1 MIIVENE
8 VTPDILAW
16 ACDKIRSGGT
26 YVQNFKR
33 KILTRTFLRELKV
46 LVHQL
51 LGDDLTNDLITLV
64 TYLAITQCKK
74 VRVCD
79 EDDDLSLYLLEAL
92 VKENQSQRLSSLKL
106 HLSLAFDLNQRKFAS
121 QMLRT
126 NQDMLEEDRLC
137 DALVYRRA
145 ADSYAKKSST
155 EIVTVQK
162 LRNHADEYENL
173 AIRLLQCLY
182 LSNSNMACLALKREN
197 FEFNKF
203 SSLKVA

>member
-1 MIIVENE
+1 MNIFSIKKK
-8 VTPDILAW
+8 LY
-16 ACDKIRSGGT
+16 S
-26 YVQNFKR
+26 

-64 TYLAITQCKK
+64 TYLAITQCKQ

-126 NQDMLEEDRLC
+126 NQDMLEE
-137 DALVYRRA
+137 VKY
-145 ADSYAKKSST
+145 
-155 EIVTVQK
+155 
-162 LRNHADEYENL
+162 
-173 AIRLLQCLY
+173 
-182 LSNSNMACLALKREN
+182 
-197 FEFNKF
+197 
-203 SSLKVA
+203 